1 MFNERYYGLGETQT
15 VYMTAKE
22 AAASIEKF
30 STAEESQRAG
40 LLQQEYVFKKAT
52 TLGRMEALQNE
63 IIETEKRLDGL
74 KAQVDAKVAELEGL
88 GVAGVR
94 DYIYM
99 GVTAVASFFL
109 PFVSVLSFFGVGSS
123 AKKKKKR
130 AEQLLREIDELL
142 KQAQFWQGRIEK
154 LNEEGFRLSKA
165 FEQGPSSVETKLI
178 GIPKKE
184 ETVIQAKMIDPRTYS
199 LTKEHVVSVI
209 KDPYFQT
216 GEELKGREKLPV
228 AIGLPV
234 GFQTIYSPVLK
245 GGPIVAKVSSTSEAL
260 KQTGTGIRPVYG
272 GLLSGPEDDRWLWY
286 AIPLFLMGSALLIYS
301 PKIK

>member
-1 MFNERYYGLGETQT
+1 MFNEQYYGLGETQT

-30 STAEESQRAG
+30 SEAEESKRAG

-63 IIETEKRLDGL
+63 VIAIEKKLDAI
-74 KAQVDAKVAELEGL
+74 KVQVDAKVAELESL
-88 GVAGVR
+88 GVAGIR

-99 GVTAVASFFL
+99 GVTAVASYFL

-142 KQAQFWQGRIEK
+142 QQAKFWQGRIEK
-154 LNEEGFRLSKA
+154 LNEEGFRLSTA
-165 FEQGPSSVETKLI
+165 FEQGPSAVETKLI
-178 GIPKKE
+178 GVPRKE
-184 ETVIQAKMIDPRTYS
+184 ETVVQAEMIDPRTYK
-199 LTKEHVVSVI
+199 LTKKYINEVV

-234 GFQTIYSPVLK
+234 GFQTIYSPALK

-260 KQTGTGIRPVYG
+260 KQTGTGIKPVYG
-272 GLLSGPEDDRWLWY
+272 GLLSGVETPFPWY
-286 AIPLFLMGSALLIYS
+286 IIPLFLMGGALLIYS